1 MMSTKT
7 RRRIQKS
14 CCMPKIMFSEKEL
27 QIWDFE
33 AFIFGFK
40 FRWFFFFGGGGG
52 GGGAVL
58 GAIAS
63 FSFVFG
69 QLWWSTFLLSP
80 SHHKKSSHNL
90 VIDWCIINKN
100 TYLII
105 TAQRPFEALYNSIS
119 ISYKFQLCIKTVPFF
134 QKLLIGSLIVNLHY
148 AKKRF

>member
-1 MMSTKT
+1 MSTKT
-7 RRRIQKS
+7 RGRIQKS

-33 AFIFGFK
+33 SFIFGFK
-40 FRWFFFFGGGGG
+40 FRFFGGGGG
-52 GGGAVL
+52 GRGERRAVL

-69 QLWWSTFLLSP
+69 QLSWSTFLLSP

-105 TAQRPFEALYNSIS
+105 AAQRPFEALYNSIS
-119 ISYKFQLCIKTVPFF
+119 ICYKFQLCIKTVPFF